1 MRLRNA
7 VFCVACLLMYCVAAS
22 QETSSLRFTENNGQ
36 WNQAILYQA
45 DLSSG
50 RIYLEPSGFTFQIW
64 DGDALHEAKHGHNT
78 HPLNVHA
85 HTLKFKDGNVKEPV
99 NGFYADKTYKNY
111 ILGKDK
117 NKWKSNVRSYQK
129 VVYSNVW
136 QNIDVAV
143 YGTGDAFKYDVTVHA
158 GASSDSV
165 KLLYEGI
172 QNPHITNGEFR
183 YKTSLGEFREMK
195 PYCYQEIKGE
205 RKTVS
210 CNYNFDASNNT
221 LSFKF
226 PAGYNTQYDLIID
239 PTLIFSSYTGSSADN
254 FGFTATYDSI
264 GDLYAGGI
272 VFGVGYPT
280 TVGAYQIPFGGG
292 QIDMSIS
299 KFSSNGASLLYSTY
313 IGGTDNEQPSSL
325 VVNSKGELVI
335 LGTTSS
341 PDFPVTPNAFDNS
354 FAGGPFINYPQN
366 GLTYNNGSD
375 IVVTVLNA
383 SGTGLTGSTFIGG
396 TGNDGLNDAV
406 NLHYNYGDQFRG
418 EIILNHQDE
427 IYVASSTRS
436 NDFPLAG
443 TSFQSTLN
451 GTHDAC
457 IFKLNNDCSQ
467 LLSSTYLGGS
477 TADAAYGIKLD
488 SIGQIYVTGGT
499 SSIDFP
505 TTAGVIHTTYQGG
518 VTDGF
523 IAKFTANGSSLL
535 NATYLGTAAYDQSF
549 FVEID
554 GDGDVYVTGQSLG
567 SYPVT
572 AGVYNNPGGKQFIHK
587 LNNSFNSTLYST
599 VFGSGSTTTNISPT
613 AFLVDICENV
623 YVSGWGGD
631 VNQFAPN
638 PFTQGYTTGMAL
650 SSDALQTS
658 SDGSDF
664 YYIVLNKNAQ
674 SLLYATYFGGNGV
687 NEHVDGGTSRFDRN
701 GIVYQAMCAGCGG
714 SDFTPTTPGVWSN
727 TNNSFNCNLLGMKLA
742 FDLSGTYV
750 DIDAFP
756 RATGCVPLNVQF
768 NSTVSNA
775 QNIIWYFGDG
785 GFSFQQNPLH
795 VYTDTGIY
803 TVMLIGID
811 SNSCNIA
818 DTAYLDVWV
827 RDDSLVANFLPNLQ
841 VNCDSNKVSLNTS
854 AYNTTSYNWNMGD
867 GTVYSSDSLV
877 HYYQNPGTYS
887 ITLIITDTT
896 KCNLADTF
904 STQVFIPESVDA
916 TFTISSAG
924 GCVPLPVSF
933 AVADNGSSVFLWNF
947 GDGGGA
953 IIPVITH
960 TYQNAGVFT
969 VSLIVTDSS
978 SCNVSDTATSIITVI
993 DSAADASINFLRTF
1007 FGCDSVMVTV
1017 WSNYVGEDAE
1027 LWDFG
1032 DGTTSTNDS
1041 ASHIYSVAGTYT
1053 ITHTITDL
1061 QQICKPVD
1069 TAQIV
1074 ISLLPLNISVSIP
1087 DTGGC
1092 LPFIANFTGNSA
1104 LVTTDFY
1111 WFFGDG
1117 DSTDG
1122 DFVSHT
1128 YTNTGTFNVTILA
1141 TDTNACVG
1149 ADSSTAVI
1157 TVINDSVTAAFQLI
1171 VLNDC
1176 DSNLVIDLINQSI
1189 NSVSYSW
1196 DFGDGSISINTNE
1209 NHIYTIPET
1218 YTVTLIAQDTN
1229 RCHPIDSISQTVTL
1243 LPNVFVDFSAEDVCL
1258 GDAVQFI
1265 NTSNPSAQFVW
1276 SFGDNNFSNQF
1287 SPSHIYSNAGTYNV
1301 TLSITD
1307 NSTCNVNDTAIG
1319 QVTVNLQPIAGFNI
1333 AKDTF
1338 LFETPVSFSNN
1349 SIFYSQVNWSFGDGS
1364 NSTEENPTHIYNTI
1378 GWKQVCIIA
1387 SNTACADTFCKD
1399 IFILYVAN
1407 IGVPNAFS
1415 PNGDGV
1421 NDVVKIEGK
1430 GIIELTFRIFNRWGE
1445 MVFETRDKNIGW
1457 DGIYKGVLQEIE
1469 TYTYTA
1475 DAVLVNGDKKLLRGN
1490 ITLLR

>member
-1 MRLRNA
+1 MIAFLLRCSMANA
-7 VFCVACLLMYCVAAS
+7 
-22 QETSSLRFTENNGQ
+22 QEFSSLRFSENKGQ
-36 WNQAILYQA
+36 WNSEILYQA
-45 DLSSG
+45 ELSSG
-50 RIYLEPSGFTFQIW
+50 KIYLEPTGFAFQIW
-64 DGDALHEAKHGHNT
+64 DGTALHESKHGHAQQGVN
-78 HPLNVHA
+78 A
-85 HTLKFKDGNVKEPV
+85 HTHRVLFGSAQPAEKVIGLL
-99 NGFYADKTYKNY
+99 ADKAYKNY
-111 ILGKDK
+111 LIGNDQS
-117 NKWKSNVRSYQK
+117 KWKSNVHAYQK
-129 VVYSNVW
+129 VIYSQVW
-136 QNIDVAV
+136 RNIDVAV
-143 YGTGDAFKYDVTVHA
+143 YGTGDAFKYDIILHA
-158 GASSDSV
+158 GADADGI
-165 KLLYEGI
+165 KLIYDGI
-172 QNPHITNGEFR
+172 EHPHISQGEFR
-183 YKTSLGEFREMK
+183 YNTTLGEFRELK
-195 PYCYQEIKGE
+195 PYCYQEINGD
-205 RKTVS
+205 RKTVA
-210 CNYNFDASNNT
+210 CQYHFDANGHV
-221 LSFKF
+221 LSFQF
-226 PAGYNTQYDLIID
+226 PNGYNHQYDLVID
-239 PTLIFSSYTGSSADN
+239 PTLIFSSYTGSTADN

-272 VFGVGYPT
+272 VFGPGYPT

-313 IGGTDNEQPSSL
+313 IGGSDNEQPSSL
-325 VVNSKGELVI
+325 VVNSQGELVI

-341 PDFPVTPNAFDNS
+341 TDFPITANAFDNS

-375 IVVTVLNA
+375 IVVTVLNS
-383 SGTGLTGSTFIGG
+383 SGTGLSGSTFVGG

-418 EIILNHQDE
+418 EVIVNAQDE

-443 TSFQSTLN
+443 SSYQSTLN

-457 IFKLNNDCSQ
+457 IFKLSKDCSQ
-467 LLSSTYLGGS
+467 LLTSTYLGGS

-505 TTAGVIHTTYQGG
+505 TTAGAIHTGYQGG
-518 VTDGF
+518 VTDGYL
-523 IAKFTANGSSLL
+523 AKFSANGGLLL
-535 NATYLGTAAYDQSF
+535 NATYLGTFAYDQSF

-554 GDGDVYVTGQSLG
+554 DDGDVYVTGQSLG

-587 LNNSFNSTLYST
+587 LNNTFSATLYAT
-599 VFGSGSTTTNISPT
+599 VFGSGSSTTNISPT
-613 AFLVDICENV
+613 AFLVDVCENV

-650 SSDALQTS
+650 SSDALQAT

-687 NEHVDGGTSRFDRN
+687 HEHVDGGTSRFDRN

-750 DIDAFP
+750 EIDAYP

-785 GFSFQQNPLH
+785 SFSFQQNPLH
-795 VYTDTGIY
+795 VYTDTGTY

-827 RDDSLVANFLPNLQ
+827 RDDSLVANFLPNLE
-841 VNCDSNKVSLNTS
+841 VDCDSNKVSLHTF

-867 GTVYSSDSLV
+867 GTVYTTDSLT
-877 HYYQNPGTYS
+877 HFYQNPGAYT

-904 STQVFIPESVDA
+904 STPVFIPASVDA
-916 TFTISSAG
+916 SFSISSAG
-924 GCVPLPVSF
+924 GCVPLPVTFS
-933 AVADNGSSVFLWNF
+933 VADNGSSSFLWNF

-953 IIPVITH
+953 ILPTITH
-960 TYQNAGVFT
+960 TYLQAGTFT

-978 SCNVSDTATSIITVI
+978 SCNVADTATSVITVI
-993 DSAADASINFLRTF
+993 DSAADAAILFTRTF
-1007 FGCDSVMVTV
+1007 FGCDSVMVNV
-1017 WSNYVGEDAE
+1017 WSTYSGEDNE
-1027 LWDFG
+1027 HWDFG

-1041 ASHIYSVAGTYT
+1041 ASHIYSIAGTYT
-1053 ITHTITDL
+1053 ITHIITDL
-1061 QQICKPVD
+1061 QQICEPID
-1069 TAQIV
+1069 TEQVV
-1074 ISLLPLNISVSIP
+1074 ISLLPLNISVTIP

-1092 LPFIANFTGNSA
+1092 LPFTANFTGNSA
-1104 LVTTDFY
+1104 LTSTNFY

-1128 YTNTGTFNVTILA
+1128 YSNTGTFQVNILA
-1141 TDTNACVG
+1141 TDSNACVG
-1149 ADSSTAVI
+1149 VDSSSATI
-1157 TVINDSVTAAFQLI
+1157 TVINDSVSAAFQLNI
-1171 VLNDC
+1171 LNEC
-1176 DSNLVIDLINQSI
+1176 DSNLVIDLVNQSV
-1189 NSVSYSW
+1189 NAANYTW
-1196 DFGDGSISINTNE
+1196 DFGDGSSSNNVQE
-1209 NHIYTIPET
+1209 SHNYNLPGS
-1218 YTVTLIAQDTN
+1218 YTVQLIAEDTN
-1229 RCHPIDSISQTVTL
+1229 RCHPRDTSTQVVTL
-1243 LPNVFVDFSAEDVCL
+1243 LPNASVGFTTNDVCL
-1258 GDAVQFI
+1258 GDAVQFT
-1265 NTSNPSAQFVW
+1265 NTSNPLAQFNW
-1276 SFGDNNFSNQF
+1276 NFGDNNASSQF
-1287 SPSHIYSNAGTYNV
+1287 SPSHLYNSPGTYNI
-1301 TLSITD
+1301 TLIITD
-1307 NSTCNVNDTAIG
+1307 NGTCNLNDTAVG
-1319 QVTVNLQPIAGFNI
+1319 QVTVNQQPIAGFNL
-1333 AKDTF
+1333 AQDTF
-1338 LFETPVSFSNN
+1338 LFETPVNFANN
-1349 SIFYSQVNWSFGDGS
+1349 SIFYSQVNWDFGDGTTS
-1364 NSTEENPTHIYNTI
+1364 VEENPTHIYHTI
-1378 GWKQVCIIA
+1378 GAKTVCIIA
-1387 SNTACADTFCKD
+1387 SNTACADTFCRE
-1399 IFILYVAN
+1399 IFIRYIAN

-1415 PNGDGV
+1415 PNGDGI

-1430 GIIELTFRIFNRWGE
+1430 GIVELTFRIFNRWGE
-1445 MVFETRDKNIGW
+1445 LVFETHDKNIGW
-1457 DGIYKGVLQEIE
+1457 DGIYKGILQEME

-1475 DAVLVNGDKKLLRGN
+1475 DAVLINGDNKFLKGN